1 MQRQY
6 RRRRRLPNLKKW
18 QDTNK
23 NRLRNKSNKPESSIG
38 ACYEFWRNNDEIN
51 YDNFSIL
58 VSRLRI
64 SKSST
69 TN

>member
-1 MQRQY
+1 M
-6 RRRRRLPNLKKW
+6 KKW

-38 ACYEFWRNNDEIN
+38 ACYEFLRNNDEIN